1 MRLSSLSISFIVGS
15 FVLGCGSNNEVEPL
29 EQRSAASDQSIVA
42 TQSAKPV
49 IYQMFTRLYGNQNV
63 TNEPWGTIE
72 QNGVGKFDD
81 INSAA
86 LTSIVDLG
94 VTHVWY
100 TGVLHHGVIGDYSD
114 IGISDDDPDV
124 VKGRAGSPYAIKD
137 YYNVNPDLAVEPSQR
152 LAEFESLIERTHQHG
167 LKVIIDIVPN
177 HVARNYQSSSKPQGV
192 IDLGAQDDRTKEYA
206 RNNDFYYVVGEDF
219 KVPDLSQ
226 GEPPLGGEQHP
237 LSDGVFIESPA
248 KWTGNG
254 SRAAQPNMHDWYE
267 TVKINYGV
275 RPDGSHDF
283 PSLPKEMSDASLAE
297 HYQFWLDKDL
307 PPSWI
312 KMRDITFYW
321 LDKGVDGFR
330 FDMAEMVP
338 VEFWSYLNSQ
348 IKHKN
353 PQASLVAEVYNPSL
367 YRDYI
372 HLGKMD
378 YLYDKVGFYDAL
390 KLVMQQKGGLGKV
403 FDEHKQVIDIEHHM
417 LHFLENHDE
426 QRIAS
431 PEFAGDS
438 ELGKPAMVLSTLIS
452 TSPTLVYFGQ
462 ELGEDGSEL
471 GGFGQPS
478 RTSIFDYVG
487 VPTMAR
493 FNNGG
498 KFDGGKSS
506 DSELSLRAFYG
517 NLLKLSQ
524 LEAVST
530 GQYQSLYEFNRQQNS
545 HYPAEVASF
554 VRWNGQ
560 QKVLVLANFSATE
573 QTFKLMIPTSLTT
586 QWGVKQTTTFVE
598 QLNSNGNKLE
608 FTLTDGQLQ
617 AQITLGPLASSVLS
631 WSH

>member
-1 MRLSSLSISFIVGS
+1 MRLFFLSLTVIVS
-15 FVLGCGSNNEVEPL
+15 AQLSGCGVQPEAETKVEHI
-29 EQRSAASDQSIVA
+29 EASDLVS
-42 TQSAKPV
+42 KPV
-49 IYQMFTRLYGNQNV
+49 VYQIFTRLYGNQNSS
-63 TNEPWGTIE
+63 NIPWGTIE
-72 QNGVGKFDD
+72 QNGVGKFND

-86 LTSIVDLG
+86 LNSISELG

-100 TGVLHHGVIGDYSD
+100 TGVLHHGVIRDYND
-114 IGISDDDPDV
+114 VGISNDDPDV

-137 YYNVNPDLAVEPSQR
+137 YYNVNPDLAVNPSQG

-177 HVARNYQSSSKPQGV
+177 HVARNYASISKPEGV
-192 IDLGAQDDRTKEYA
+192 IDLGANDDTSQTYA
-206 RNNDFYYVVGEDF
+206 RSNDFYYVVGQDF

-226 GEPPLGGEQHP
+226 GGEQPLGGEAHP
-237 LSDGVFIESPA
+237 QSDGQFYESPA

-283 PSLPKEMSDASLAE
+283 PQLPQQMSTASTAE
-297 HYQFWLDKDL
+297 HYQFWLNKDL
-307 PPSWI
+307 PPSWL
-312 KMRDITFYW
+312 KMRDIAFYW

-338 VEFWSYLNSQ
+338 VAFWSYLNSQ

-353 PQASLVAEVYNPSL
+353 SAATLIAEVYNPSL

-372 HLGKMD
+372 HLGRMD

-390 KLVMQQKGGLGKV
+390 KQVMQQKGELDKV
-403 FDEHKQVIDIEHHM
+403 FAEHQQILDIEANM

-431 PEFAGDS
+431 PEFAGS
-438 ELGKPAMVLSTLIS
+438 SRKGKPAMVMSTLIG

-462 ELGEDGSEL
+462 ELGEDGSEMA
-471 GGFGQPS
+471 GFGKPS

-487 VPTMAR
+487 VPTMIR

-498 KFDGGKSS
+498 KYDGGKSS
-506 DSELSLRAFYG
+506 NDELALRDFYKD
-517 NLLKLSQ
+517 LLKLSR
-524 LEAVST
+524 LEAVHS
-530 GQYQSLYEFNRQQNS
+530 GQYQSIYAFNRQQAPG
-545 HYPAEVASF
+545 YPAEVASF
-554 VRWNGQ
+554 VRWSEK
-560 QKVLVLANFSATE
+560 QKVLVLANFSMAKQSFDLVIPESLISEWNIKQSTAFTE
-573 QTFKLMIPTSLTT
+573 RLGQSSELA
-586 QWGVKQTTTFVE
+586 
-598 QLNSNGNKLE
+598 
-608 FTLTDGQLQ
+608 FTLIDGRLH
-617 AQITLGPLASSVLS
+617 AKVTLGALESSVLS
-631 WSH
+631 WNP